1 MELRSILNKIGRK
14 ENPFSKLSAA
24 EKSYARIFESTLGAD
39 VTPQQLKK
47 ARKQMDK
54 LGLSFDQEDS
64 IKTMIMKD
72 RNKSLKNKKNKGKI
86 KKPDVPKL
94 FEDAFKES
102 GINLEDRESRNQ
114 NLRASN
120 RQVAINLARRK
131 REREEQFGNLKNFR
145 SKGNNK
151 GGVILKTNKEKM
163 AYGGMASGKKHM
175 YATGGSV
182 KDNAG
187 LRALQKASPMAYNKI
202 KGIV

>member
-1 MELRSILNKIGRK
+1 MELRSILNKMGRK

-47 ARKQMDK
+47 AREQMNE
-54 LGLSFDQEDS
+54 LGLSFDQEDF

-72 RNKSLKNKKNKGKI
+72 RNKSLK
-86 KKPDVPKL
+86 
-94 FEDAFKES
+94 
-102 GINLEDRESRNQ
+102 
-114 NLRASN
+114 
-120 RQVAINLARRK
+120 
-131 REREEQFGNLKNFR
+131 
-145 SKGNNK
+145 NK